1 MPELVGIPQIAKRL
15 GLDSTSVRR
24 LIAREGDALKIQI
37 RRGKSDR
44 VLLTH
49 DDAEKLI
56 ASYEARRAPS
66 PVDSQDTATFDRHG
80 YFYIIQLVPEAIPNR
95 VKVGFADN
103 VERRLA
109 DHRTAAPT
117 AKLLKAWPCKR
128 SWEFAATDSATRSGC
143 KLVLNE
149 VYEGDPK
156 NLSGA
161 QMPFLPLYPIQ
172 ILRRNYLSIL
182 LCQSPWRSQKRSSQ
196 PVKPSN
202 HSMEPIQPLALRLR
216 RDPNFCFNWLGGL
229 SLSR

>member
-1 MPELVGIPQIAKRL
+1 MGDLVGIPEIAKRL
-15 GLDSTSVRR
+15 GLDATSVRR

-37 RRGKSDR
+37 QRGKSDR
-44 VLLTH
+44 VLLTRE
-49 DDAEKLI
+49 DAEKLI

-66 PVDSQDTATFDRHG
+66 PVDSEDTATFDRHG

-95 VKVGFADN
+95 VKIGFADN

-149 VYEGDPK
+149 VYEGD
-156 NLSGA
+156 LEE
-161 QMPFLPLYPIQ
+161 FI
-172 ILRRNYLSIL
+172 
-182 LCQSPWRSQKRSSQ
+182 KRSDAFF
-196 PVKPSN
+196 
-202 HSMEPIQPLALRLR
+202 ALMPN
-216 RDPNFCFNWLGGL
+216 PNFEKEL
-229 SLSR
+229 SDHSPLSEINTGSEPERSAGETI